1 MKIGIVGS
9 GFVGA
14 TAAYALIMRGIGREI
29 VLVDVNPA
37 RAQAEADDLFH
48 AVPFA
53 HALDVRAG
61 DYADLAGCR
70 VVILTAGVNQQPGET
85 RLQLL
90 ERNAAVFRAVVPNV
104 LQHAPETLLLVATNP
119 VDVMTH
125 VTAHYAAPFGVPGQ
139 RVLGSGTTLDTARF
153 RALLGRHLGVDPQ
166 HIHAYVLGE
175 HGDSEVLA
183 WSAVAVGGIP
193 LAEYCHESGII
204 VDEADRQRIDEG
216 VRRAAYHIIAGK
228 RATYYGIGS
237 ALARIAQAILGD
249 QRAILSVCTPLPEVA
264 GIRDVTVSVPHLVG
278 GQGILGTLSVPLNAE
293 EQAALTRSAGVIRE
307 AITALIPDQSPT

>member
-29 VLVDVNPA
+29 VLVDLNAA

-53 HALDVRAG
+53 HPLDVRAG
-61 DYADLAGCR
+61 DYPDLVGCR
-70 VVILTAGVNQQPGET
+70 VVILSAGVNQQPGET

-90 ERNAAVFRAVVPNV
+90 ERNAMVFRSVVPSV
-104 LQHAPETLLLVATNP
+104 LQHAPEAVLLVATNP

-125 VTAHYAAPFGVPGQ
+125 LTAHYAAPFGVPGY
-139 RVLGSGTTLDTARF
+139 RVIGSGTTLDTARF

-183 WSAVAVGGIP
+183 WSAAMVGGIP
-193 LAEYCHESGII
+193 LAEYCRETGVT

-237 ALARIAQAILGD
+237 ALARIVQAILGD
-249 QRAILSVCTPLPEVA
+249 QRAILSVCTPLEEVA
-264 GIRDVTVSVPHLVG
+264 GVRDVTVSVPHLVG
-278 GQGILGTLSVPLNAE
+278 GRGILGTLSLPLNAE
-293 EQAALTRSAGVIRE
+293 EQAALTRSAGIIRE
-307 AITALIPDQSPT
+307 AIAALINE